1 MKSLAK
7 RRFIEYTATVL
18 RNYTSTWD
26 AGLLV
31 ELLLNLIWV
40 AIALSALAVFGVR
53 LSGHT
58 PEHGT
63 LHLTAW
69 IALLTVIIVL
79 FPVISV
85 SDDFHPVVASSED
98 PARRILHMSTS
109 LHQAKVAP
117 SIVSLGSILL
127 LLTLTAAVA
136 LPTWFTRA
144 TLDGILACARGPQEG
159 RSPPCF

>member
-1 MKSLAK
+1 
-7 RRFIEYTATVL
+7 
-18 RNYTSTWD
+18 
-26 AGLLV
+26 V

-40 AIALSALAVFGVR
+40 VIALSALTVFGAR
-53 LSGHT
+53 WSGHT
-58 PEHGT
+58 CEDGAS
-63 LHLTAW
+63 HLTAW

-98 PARRILHMSTS
+98 PARRSLHLSAS
-109 LHQAKVAP
+109 IHQAKAAP
-117 SIVSLGSILL
+117 SVVSLAAILL
-127 LLTLTAAVA
+127 LLTLTASIA

-144 TLDGILACARGPQEG
+144 TPGVIPACARAPQEG